1 MSFKVGD
8 WVRVKDYEDIDWSG
22 FIEDMIKY
30 CGDTYK
36 VKTTDEGCFNNYY
49 YELEGCKDVSGKHYV
64 FTESCLEQV
73 HEVPTGKTLREAI
86 DDAVQQFK
94 ASVDNKPIIFRNLN
108 KTEDTEMDKQKTGL
122 TERERIEEKMNE
134 YVRKS
139 GVESVKILGKEQNV
153 VVVNFVPS
161 WCRLNSKIKAVCSEE
176 DTFSLERA
184 LYIIFAKERYGN
196 KYTPNGIE
204 RKADEMMYEKESVN
218 KVKNALKVYECQQKL
233 AALDKE
239 EEEIKLRQ
247 KQKRHERNERRRARR
262 AEEAAKEEEE
272 RRNEQIAIQ
281 KEAYFWAM
289 MAFEEE
295 KKKLESK
302 KEEEKQ
308 TESTKEIVEKVE
320 KLISDAEN
328 TTEDTK
334 ENKEPEKVNVVGEN
348 NKEESSENNVKEE
361 TTHKMKE
368 TESKV
373 E

>member
-8 WVRVKDYEDIDWSG
+8 IVKVKDYEDIACST
-22 FIEDMIKY
+22 FVPYMKRY
-30 CGDTYK
+30 CGNKYIITKIIQSYFGDNVYK
-36 VKTTDEGCFNNYY
+36 LNCGADFEF
-49 YELEGCKDVSGKHYV
+49 EE
-64 FTESCLEQV
+64 ECLEKV
-73 HEVPTGKTLREAI
+73 VVNFDLG
-86 DDAVQQFK
+86 
-94 ASVDNKPIIFRNLN
+94 NKNYTFTFNAEKEN
-108 KTEDTEMDKQKTGL
+108 KEMNKQKAGL
-122 TERERIEEKMNE
+122 TQRERIEEKMNE
-134 YVRKS
+134 YINKS
-139 GVESVKILGKEQNV
+139 S
-153 VVVNFVPS
+153 
-161 WCRLNSKIKAVCSEE
+161 VCSVNIIVPNRVVEVE
-176 DTFSLERA
+176 FNDYYSEKVKTVCNKDDTFSLERA
-184 LYIIFAKERYGN
+184 IYIAIAKERFGHI
-196 KYTPNGIE
+196 YTSDGIE
-204 RKADEMMYEKESVN
+204 KKAAELTYEKDYVYR
-218 KVKNALKVYECQQKL
+218 VKNALKVYECQQKL

-262 AEEAAKEEEE
+262 AEEAAKKEEE

-281 KEAYFWAM
+281 KEAYFQAM

-302 KEEEKQ
+302 KEEEEKQ
-308 TESTKEIVEKVE
+308 TESTKEIVKKVE

-334 ENKEPEKVNVVGEN
+334 ENKEPEKASVVGEN

-361 TTHKMKE
+361 TTNKMKG

>member
-8 WVRVKDYEDIDWSG
+8 IVRVKDYKDIDCPNFVPS
-22 FIEDMIKY
+22 MKCY
-30 CGDTYK
+30 CGHKY
-36 VKTTDEGCFNNYY
+36 
-49 YELEGCKDVSGKHYV
+49 
-64 FTESCLEQV
+64 
-73 HEVPTGKTLREAI
+73 
-86 DDAVQQFK
+86 
-94 ASVDNKPIIFRNLN
+94 II
-108 KTEDTEMDKQKTGL
+108 TEMILYSDCSVYRLNCGADFIFEEECLDKVVASFVPGNKNYTFTFNAKKENKEMRKQ
-122 TERERIEEKMNE
+122 ERERIESKMEE
-134 YVRKS
+134 YIYKS
-139 GVESVKILGKEQNV
+139 GVCSVNIIVPNRV
-153 VVVNFVPS
+153 VEVTFNDDL
-161 WCRLNSKIKAVCSEE
+161 WTKAKVKTVCDKN

-184 LYIIFAKERYGN
+184 LYIAYAKRQYN
-196 KYTPNGIE
+196 DVYTSEGIE
-204 RKADEMMYEKESVN
+204 KKADEFKYAKSYVS

-247 KQKRHERNERRRARR
+247 KQKRHERNERCRARR
-262 AEEAAKEEEE
+262 AEE
-272 RRNEQIAIQ
+272 RRNEQLAIQ
-281 KEAYFWAM
+281 KEAYLQAM

-308 TESTKEIVEKVE
+308 TESTKEIVKKVE

-334 ENKEPEKVNVVGEN
+334 ENKEPEKASVVGEN

-361 TTHKMKE
+361 TTNKMKE

>member
-1 MSFKVGD
+1 MAFKVGD
-8 WVRVKDYEDIDWSG
+8 IVRVKDYEEVINNLS
-22 FIEDMIKY
+22 FTPEMQKY
-30 CGDTYK
+30 CDHYFTIK
-36 VKTTDEGCFNNYY
+36 HVVGCNNMTLKNDYL
-49 YELEGCKDVSGKHYV
+49 LEGCQYYPFK
-64 FTESCLEQV
+64 ESWLEDAK
-73 HEVPTGKTLREAI
+73 EVYRSQLERFVKSYTIKNMNH
-86 DDAVQQFK
+86 K
-94 ASVDNKPIIFRNLN
+94 
-108 KTEDTEMDKQKTGL
+108 EDKEMNKQKTKAA
-122 TERERIEEKMNE
+122 ERTRIKDKMAE
-134 YVRKS
+134 YIYKS
-139 GVESVKILGKEQNV
+139 GIRSINVIVPNQVVEVEFTYGD
-153 VVVNFVPS
+153 
-161 WCRLNSKIKAVCSEE
+161 KIKTVCNKD

-184 LYIIFAKERYGN
+184 VYIAIAKERFGHI
-196 KYTPNGIE
+196 YTSDGIE
-204 RKADEMMYEKESVN
+204 KKATELTYEKDYVYR
-218 KVKNALKVYECQQKL
+218 VKNALKVYECQQKL

-262 AEEAAKEEEE
+262 AEEAAKKEEE

-289 MAFEEE
+289 MTFEEE
-295 KKKLESK
+295 KKKLECK
-302 KEEEKQ
+302 KEEGKQ

-334 ENKEPEKVNVVGEN
+334 ENKEPEKANVVGEN

>member
-8 WVRVKDYEDIDWSG
+8 IVRVKDYKDIDCPNFVPS
-22 FIEDMIKY
+22 MKCY
-30 CGDTYK
+30 CGHKY
-36 VKTTDEGCFNNYY
+36 
-49 YELEGCKDVSGKHYV
+49 
-64 FTESCLEQV
+64 
-73 HEVPTGKTLREAI
+73 
-86 DDAVQQFK
+86 
-94 ASVDNKPIIFRNLN
+94 II
-108 KTEDTEMDKQKTGL
+108 TEMILYSDCSVYRLNCGADFIFEEECLDKVVASFVPGNKNYTFTFNAKKENKEMRKQ
-122 TERERIEEKMNE
+122 ERERIENKMEE
-134 YVRKS
+134 YIYKS
-139 GVESVKILGKEQNV
+139 GVCSVNIIVPNRV
-153 VVVNFVPS
+153 VEVTFNDDL
-161 WCRLNSKIKAVCSEE
+161 WMKAKVKTVCDKN

-184 LYIIFAKERYGN
+184 LYIAYAKRQYN
-196 KYTPNGIE
+196 DVYTSEGIE
-204 RKADEMMYEKESVN
+204 KKADEFKYAKSYVS

-247 KQKRHERNERRRARR
+247 KQKRHERNERCRARR
-262 AEEAAKEEEE
+262 AEE
-272 RRNEQIAIQ
+272 RRNEQLAIQ
-281 KEAYFWAM
+281 KEAYLQAM

-308 TESTKEIVEKVE
+308 TESTKEIVKKVE

-334 ENKEPEKVNVVGEN
+334 ENKEPEKASVVGEN

-361 TTHKMKE
+361 TTNKMKE

>member
-8 WVRVKDYEDIDWSG
+8 IVRVKDYKDIDCST
-22 FIEDMIKY
+22 FVPSMKCY
-30 CGDTYK
+30 CGHKYIITEIALHFDGSAYK
-36 VKTTDEGCFNNYY
+36 LNCGADFIFEEK
-49 YELEGCKDVSGKHYV
+49 
-64 FTESCLEQV
+64 CLEKVVANSDSGNKNDTFTFNAKKENKEMRKQ
-73 HEVPTGKTLREAI
+73 EV
-86 DDAVQQFK
+86 
-94 ASVDNKPIIFRNLN
+94 
-108 KTEDTEMDKQKTGL
+108 GL
-122 TERERIEEKMNE
+122 TQRERIENKMEE
-134 YVRKS
+134 YIYKS
-139 GVESVKILGKEQNV
+139 GVCSVNIIVPNRV
-153 VVVNFVPS
+153 VEVTFNDDL
-161 WCRLNSKIKAVCSEE
+161 WTKAKVKTVCDKN

-184 LYIIFAKERYGN
+184 LYIAYAKR
-196 KYTPNGIE
+196 KYNDVYTSEGIE
-204 RKADEMMYEKESVN
+204 KKADEFKYAKSYVS

-239 EEEIKLRQ
+239 EEEIRQ

-262 AEEAAKEEEE
+262 AEEATKKEEE

-281 KEAYFWAM
+281 KEAYLQAM
-289 MAFEEE
+289 MEFEEE

-308 TESTKEIVEKVE
+308 TESTKEIVKKVE

-334 ENKEPEKVNVVGEN
+334 ENKEPEKANVVGEN

-361 TTHKMKE
+361 TTNKMKE

>member
-8 WVRVKDYEDIDWSG
+8 IVRVKDYKDIDCST
-22 FIEDMIKY
+22 FVPSMKCY
-30 CGDTYK
+30 CGHKYIITEIALHFDGSAYK
-36 VKTTDEGCFNNYY
+36 LNCGADFIFEEECLDKVVASFVPGNKNYTFTFNAKK
-49 YELEGCKDVSGKHYV
+49 E
-64 FTESCLEQV
+64 
-73 HEVPTGKTLREAI
+73 
-86 DDAVQQFK
+86 
-94 ASVDNKPIIFRNLN
+94 NK
-108 KTEDTEMDKQKTGL
+108 EMRKQ
-122 TERERIEEKMNE
+122 ERERIENKMEE
-134 YVRKS
+134 YIYKS
-139 GVESVKILGKEQNV
+139 GVCSVNIIVPNRV
-153 VVVNFVPS
+153 VEVTFNDDL
-161 WCRLNSKIKAVCSEE
+161 WTKAKVKTVCDKN

-184 LYIIFAKERYGN
+184 LYIAYAKRQYN
-196 KYTPNGIE
+196 DVYTSEGIE
-204 RKADEMMYEKESVN
+204 KKADEFKYAKSYVS

-247 KQKRHERNERRRARR
+247 KQKRHERNERCRARR
-262 AEEAAKEEEE
+262 AEE
-272 RRNEQIAIQ
+272 RRNEQLAIQ
-281 KEAYFWAM
+281 KEAYLQAM

-308 TESTKEIVEKVE
+308 TESTKEIVKKVE

-334 ENKEPEKVNVVGEN
+334 ENKEPEKASVVGEN

-361 TTHKMKE
+361 TTNKMKE

>member
-1 MSFKVGD
+1 MIFKVGD
-8 WVRVKDYEDIDWSG
+8 IVRVKDYKDIDCST
-22 FIEDMIKY
+22 FVPSMKCY
-30 CGDTYK
+30 CGHKYIITEIALHFDGSAYK
-36 VKTTDEGCFNNYY
+36 LNCGADFIFEEK
-49 YELEGCKDVSGKHYV
+49 
-64 FTESCLEQV
+64 CLEKVVANSDSGNKNDTFTFNAKKENKEMRKQ
-73 HEVPTGKTLREAI
+73 EV
-86 DDAVQQFK
+86 
-94 ASVDNKPIIFRNLN
+94 
-108 KTEDTEMDKQKTGL
+108 GL
-122 TERERIEEKMNE
+122 TQRERIENKMEE
-134 YVRKS
+134 YIYKS
-139 GVESVKILGKEQNV
+139 GVCSVNIIVPNRV
-153 VVVNFVPS
+153 VEVTFNDDL
-161 WCRLNSKIKAVCSEE
+161 WTKAKVKTVCDKN

-184 LYIIFAKERYGN
+184 LYIAYAKRQYN
-196 KYTPNGIE
+196 DVYTSEGIE
-204 RKADEMMYEKESVN
+204 KKAYEFKYAKSYVS

-262 AEEAAKEEEE
+262 AEEATKKEEE

-281 KEAYFWAM
+281 KEAYLQAM
-289 MAFEEE
+289 MEFEEE

-308 TESTKEIVEKVE
+308 TESTKEIVKKVE

-334 ENKEPEKVNVVGEN
+334 ENKEPEKANVVGEN

-361 TTHKMKE
+361 TTNKMEE